1 MSRPHIVFAL
11 FPQLTQL
18 DFTGPF
24 EILRR
29 WPGATV
35 SVASRAGGR
44 IESDGGLVFADLKRL
59 SDIPGCDLLCVPG
72 AADLSG
78 ALGDAE
84 FLAQLRR
91 LAAGAA
97 HVTSVCTGSLVLAA
111 AGLLEG
117 KRAACHWGY
126 RELLAELGAEPD
138 PARVVRDGT
147 FISGGGVTAGIDFA
161 LTLLAE
167 LESPQVAAT
176 IQLAL
181 EYDPAPP
188 LHAGRPETAPP
199 AVYQAVQSRIKARFP
214 ALRAALS
221 AARAAPR

>member
-1 MSRPHIVFAL
+1 MAQSPHIVFAL

-29 WPGATV
+29 WPGASVT
-35 SVASRAGGR
+35 VASRAGGR
-44 IESDGGLVFADLKRL
+44 IGSDGGLVFAELARL
-59 SDIPGCDLLCVPG
+59 SDVHSCDLLCVPG

-91 LAAGAA
+91 LAAGAK

-117 KRAACHWGY
+117 KRAA
-126 RELLAELGAEPD
+126 ATGAI
-138 PARVVRDGT
+138 A
-147 FISGGGVTAGIDFA
+147 SCW
-161 LTLLAE
+161 
-167 LESPQVAAT
+167 
-176 IQLAL
+176 
-181 EYDPAPP
+181 
-188 LHAGRPETAPP
+188 
-199 AVYQAVQSRIKARFP
+199 QSW
-214 ALRAALS
+214 ALS
-221 AARAAPR
+221 PIRLGWRAMAGSSAAVA